1 MAVQGPRN
9 IRDHHELSVPPHSR
23 IQTIF
28 GLFKESF
35 RRWSDDSAPRM
46 AAALSYYTAFSMAP
60 LLIVAIAV
68 AGLVLGRDAARGK
81 IVEQIGGLV
90 GTESAAAIQTM
101 IQAADRPAK
110 GLLAGAVGIFSL
122 IAGAV
127 GVLSELKSALNT
139 IWRTEE
145 RTDVTEFIKKNVVLL
160 GMLLGIGFL
169 LTVSLILSAGIA
181 AFGQYPG
188 GLLPAQE
195 IILHLLDFTLSVG
208 ITTIM
213 FAAIYRVLPNAAIEW
228 RDVWVGAGVTSL
240 FFYLESWGSA
250 FISAAV
256 P

>member
-1 MAVQGPRN
+1 
-9 IRDHHELSVPPHSR
+9 
-23 IQTIF
+23 
-28 GLFKESF
+28 
-35 RRWSDDSAPRM
+35 M

-60 LLIVAIAV
+60 LLIVAIAI
-68 AGLVLGRDAARGK
+68 AGLVLGRDAAQGK

-139 IWRTEE
+139 IWRTQE
-145 RTDVTEFIKKNVVLL
+145 RTDVAEFIKKNIVLL

-181 AFGQYPG
+181 AFGQYLG

-195 IILHLLDFTLSVG
+195 IILHLVDFTLSVG
-208 ITTIM
+208 ITTVM

-228 RDVWVGAGVTSL
+228 RDVWIGAAVTAVL
-240 FFYLESWGSA
+240 FYLGKLVLGIYIAE
-250 FISAAV
+250 V
-256 P
+256 PLRLPMVQRERFWFSFCGFTTRV